1 MKSLVCVRCPFD
13 VQLVASR
20 AIEGV
25 LLVRPDLG
33 LDVEGAQEGERPA
46 CDRRTREIEMQ
57 CDLAATSQ
65 VDAAGDVEQ
74 SGELG
79 EAVAVRIG
87 RDLGELVAQ
96 LVRE

>member
-1 MKSLVCVRCPFD
+1 
-13 VQLVASR
+13 
-20 AIEGV
+20 
-25 LLVRPDLG
+25 
-33 LDVEGAQEGERPA
+33 
-46 CDRRTREIEMQ
+46 MQ
-57 CDLAATSQ
+57 CDLPATSQ